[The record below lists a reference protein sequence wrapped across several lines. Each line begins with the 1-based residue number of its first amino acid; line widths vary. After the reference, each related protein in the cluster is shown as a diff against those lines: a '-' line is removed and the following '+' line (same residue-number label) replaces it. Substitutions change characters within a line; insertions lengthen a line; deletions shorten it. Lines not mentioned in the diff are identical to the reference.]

1 MHFSLLELIKCPV
14 CKAAAFTLQCF
25 RKDGDSV
32 EEGAVKCSE
41 CKVWF
46 RVENGI
52 LDLMPLDLRR
62 WELYETFARK
72 HSMFLNKE
80 VIAGEKAKNDQIV
93 FFAKDSAEYDA
104 KVSNSPVFLALD
116 DVAVAGWLKQRTGGC
131 SRLLDMGCGTGR
143 QTVRAAAAGFGVV
156 GADISEE
163 MLRVAKAAAARKNLL
178 DKVDLIVTDAERF
191 PVRDEVFD
199 GCFSIGTL
207 HHVPHPDLVIREACR
222 LVVSGGALLFY
233 DPHNSPVRFVF
244 DFLMRI
250 WKLYDEKASDDP
262 LMTEDDMRQWLA
274 MQHAECTTRLSVF
287 LPPHFFY
294 WLNRRYNEKLLAT
307 TDRFFNAI
315 PGIRKCGGILITE
328 GVKKKKK

>member
-1 MHFSLLELIKCPV
+1 MHCSLLELIKCPV
-14 CKAAAFTLQCF
+14 CGAETFTLQRF
-25 RKDGDSV
+25 SEDGDSI
-32 EEGAVKCSE
+32 EEGFVKCSG

-62 WELYETFARK
+62 WELYETFARR
-72 HSMFLNKE
+72 HSILLNKE

-93 FFAKDSAEYDA
+93 FFAEDSAEYDA
-104 KVSNSPVFLALD
+104 EVSNSAVFLALD
-116 DVAVAGWLKQRTGGC
+116 DVVVAGWLAKQRADGC

-143 QTVRAAAAGFGVV
+143 QTIRAAAAGFRVV

-163 MLRVAKAAAARKNLL
+163 MLLVAKAAATRENLL
-178 DKVDLIVTDAERF
+178 DKIDLIITDAERF
-191 PVRDEVFD
+191 PVRDDVFD
-199 GCFSIGTL
+199 GCLSIGTL
-207 HHVPHPDLVIREACR
+207 HHVPHPDLVIREVCR
-222 LVVSGGALLFY
+222 SAVSGGALLFY

-262 LMTEDDMRQWLA
+262 LMTEDDMRQWLS
-274 MQHAECTTRLSVF
+274 MQHVECATRLSVF

-294 WLNRRYNEKLLAT
+294 WLNRGQSKKLLAA

-328 GVKKKKK
+328 GAKKK